1 MTPKAHGEPEP
12 GTQEVSRETLLRVLT
27 DGPDGILVTDAA
39 GRIRWANPSLTGLL
53 GLDPGDP
60 PAVMDDLVAGACL
73 LRPDGTEL
81 PPEQSPMVRATAGE
95 VVEGTALLLLTP
107 DGARRPL
114 RFAAGPVA
122 LDDGRPGAWL
132 AISDA
137 AAETATVDALREER
151 DLVAAL
157 VQQSPVGIAVLR
169 ADDLVVEL
177 TNRRFVDIGPEE
189 LGAGHRIDEVWPG
202 LARSGLLEVLAE
214 VAKGGPARTLEDV
227 RVDFPGPEV
236 RHFWLSL
243 SRLPQP
249 AGRPERVLLVSRE
262 TTAEVIAREQ
272 AQEIAAQR
280 SRDLARAR
288 ITSARL
294 KSLVDLSAVMARIE
308 GLDELLHLVTAES
321 ARLLGAD
328 SASLFL
334 LNERGTELLGRATV
348 GLDPDVIVGLRI
360 DLAVWKEVA
369 EVVRTGEPAVHPQA
383 SRVRGPER
391 PYIDRFGI
399 RSYVVVLLGSPAQ
412 PLGVLFVG
420 HHRDEHQF
428 TRAELAFVETLT
440 TYLSVGIERRRLV
453 EGLREAVASLQAAL
467 LPESFPE
474 VDGLSVAAEY
484 RSASE
489 VAQVGGDFYD
499 VVRLPDGRVMA
510 VVGDICGKG
519 VAAARH
525 TARLRYELRAVMD
538 EESMPG
544 RALARFNR
552 RVVDEFAEDE
562 YVTMALVRLD
572 PRSGLLEWASAG
584 HPPPLLLGL
593 VPRLAEGRAGLP
605 VGMFPTGTYA
615 TTRLELPPGAT
626 LVLYTDGVI
635 EARSV
640 SGQEFGWDGLRAAT
654 ARCCAPA
661 SAEAVAGELL
671 EAVTRHAGG
680 SLDDDAAVL
689 VLQRHREP

>member
-1 MTPKAHGEPEP
+1 MAPIQPEL
-12 GTQEVSRETLLRVLT
+12 GEVSRETLLRVLT
-27 DGPDGILVTDAA
+27 DGPDGILVIDRA
-39 GRIRWANPSLTGLL
+39 GRIRWANPAVTGLL
-53 GLDPGDP
+53 GLDPGAP
-60 PAVMDDLVAGACL
+60 LAVVDDLVAHGWL
-73 LRPDGTEL
+73 VLPDGDEL
-81 PPEQSPMVRATAGE
+81 PGEQSPMVRARAGQ
-95 VVEGTALLLLTP
+95 VVEGTALVLVTA

-114 RFAAGPVA
+114 RFAAGPVQ
-122 LDDGRPGAWL
+122 LDDGQPGAWMTV
-132 AISDA
+132 SDA

-169 ADDLVVEL
+169 AEDLVVEL

-202 LARSGLLEVLAE
+202 LARTGLLEVLAE
-214 VAKGGPARTLEDV
+214 VASGGPPRTLQDV
-227 RVDFPGPEV
+227 RVDFLGPEV

-243 SRLPQP
+243 TRLPQP

-272 AQEIAAQR
+272 AREISAQR

-288 ITSARL
+288 VTSARL
-294 KSLVDLSAVMARIE
+294 KSLVDLSSVMARIE
-308 GLDELLHLVTAES
+308 GLDELLHLVTAEA

-334 LNERGTELLGRATV
+334 LGERGTDLIGRACV
-348 GLDPDVIVGLRI
+348 GLDPDVIVGMRL
-360 DLAVWKEVA
+360 DLAVWKEIA
-369 EVVRTGEPAVHPQA
+369 ELVRTGRPAVHVQA
-383 SRVRGPER
+383 NRVRGPER
-391 PYIDRFGI
+391 PFIDRFGI
-399 RSYVVVLLGSPAQ
+399 RSYVAVLLGSPAH
-412 PLGVLFVG
+412 PLGTLFVN
-420 HHRDEHQF
+420 HHREIHQF
-428 TRAELAFVETLT
+428 TPAELAFVETLT

-467 LPESFPE
+467 LPESFPQ
-474 VDGLSVAAEY
+474 VPGLSVAAEY

-499 VVRLPDGRVMA
+499 VVRLVDGRVLA
-510 VVGDICGKG
+510 VVGDVCGKG

-525 TARLRYELRAVMD
+525 TARLRYELRAVLD
-538 EESMPG
+538 EELMPG

-562 YVTMALVRLD
+562 YVTMALVLID
-572 PRSGLLEWASAG
+572 PRSGAVEWASAG
-584 HPPPLLLGL
+584 HPPPLLIGSE
-593 VPRLAEGRAGLP
+593 PGLAEGRPGLP
-605 VGMFPTGTYA
+605 VGLFPTGTYA
-615 TTRLELPPGAT
+615 TTRLELPPGGT

-640 SGQEFGWDGLRAAT
+640 SGEQFGWDGLLAT
-654 ARCCAPA
+654 SQGAT
-661 SAEAVAGELL
+661 SAEATAGELL

-689 VLQRHREP
+689 VLRREREP

>member
-1 MTPKAHGEPEP
+1 MASKAHNELQPELH
-12 GTQEVSRETLLRVLT
+12 EVSRETLLRVLA
-27 DGPDGILVTDAA
+27 DGPDGILVADRA
-39 GRIRWANPSLTGLL
+39 GRIRWVNPALTELL
-53 GLDPGDP
+53 GLDPTAP
-60 PAVMDDLVAGACL
+60 PQVMDDLVAGGWL
-73 LRPDGTEL
+73 MLPDGGEL
-81 PPEQSPMVRATAGE
+81 DPEQSPMVRATEGQ
-95 VVEGTALLLLTP
+95 VVEGVALVLVTAE
-107 DGARRPL
+107 GARRPL
-114 RFAAGPVA
+114 RFAAGPVR
-122 LDDGRPGAWL
+122 LDAGEPGAWL

-169 ADDLVVEL
+169 AEDLVVEL

-202 LARSGLLEVLAE
+202 LAKTGLLEVLAE
-214 VAKGGPARTLEDV
+214 VASGGQPRTLQDV
-227 RVDFPGPEV
+227 QVDFLGPEV

-243 SRLPQP
+243 TLLPQP

-294 KSLVDLSAVMARIE
+294 KSLVDLSSVMARIE
-308 GLDELLHLVTAES
+308 GLDELLHLVTAEA

-328 SASLFL
+328 SGSLFL
-334 LNERGTELLGRATV
+334 LNERGTELIGRASV
-348 GLDPDVIVGLRI
+348 GLDPDVIVGLHI
-360 DLAVWKEVA
+360 DLAVWKELA
-369 EVVRTGEPAVHPQA
+369 EVIRTGRPAVHVQA
-383 SRVRGPER
+383 NRVQGPER
-391 PYIDRFGI
+391 PFIDRFGI
-399 RSYVVVLLGSPAQ
+399 RSYVAVLLGSPGH
-412 PLGVLFVG
+412 PLGILFVN
-420 HHRDEHQF
+420 HHREIHQF

-474 VDGLSVAAEY
+474 VPGLSVAAQY

-499 VVRLPDGRVMA
+499 VVRLGDGRVVA

-525 TARLRYELRAVMD
+525 TARLRYELRAVLD
-538 EESMPG
+538 EELMPG

-562 YVTMALVRLD
+562 YVTMALVLVD
-572 PRSGLLEWASAG
+572 PRTGSVEWASAG
-584 HPPPLLLGL
+584 HPPPLLIGSEP
-593 VPRLAEGRAGLP
+593 VLAEGRPGLP
-605 VGMFPTGTYA
+605 VGLFPTGTYA
-615 TTRLELPPGAT
+615 TTRLELPPGGT
-626 LVLYTDGVI
+626 MVLYTDGVI

-640 SGQEFGWDGLRAAT
+640 SGEQFGWDGLLATSRRAAL
-654 ARCCAPA
+654 
-661 SAEAVAGELL
+661 SAEATAGELL

-689 VLQRHREP
+689 VLRREP